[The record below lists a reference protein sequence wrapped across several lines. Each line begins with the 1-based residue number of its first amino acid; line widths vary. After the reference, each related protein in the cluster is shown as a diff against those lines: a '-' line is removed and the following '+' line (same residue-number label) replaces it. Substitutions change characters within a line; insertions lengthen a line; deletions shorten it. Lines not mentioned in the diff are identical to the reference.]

1 MIRVCVAGA
10 TGWAGRAIVDGI
22 LASDDLVLASGVAR
36 SGTGHDLGLAL
47 GGARLDV
54 TLLATVPEAVAAGM
68 DVLVEYTSHASV
80 KANVMA
86 ALEAGVAVVVGSSGL
101 TADDDEEID
110 ALARRRSVGV
120 IAAGNFSITAAMAQ
134 AAALL
139 VAPFLP
145 HAEIID
151 LAAAEKPDAPSG
163 TARELAQRLGAIRAA
178 STDPAGRVPAGG
190 SGGSE
195 ADLARGLTVAGIPVH
210 SVRLPS
216 FSVSTEVI
224 FGLPDERLTIRHDA
238 GSSAAPYVAGTLLAV
253 RLVGGRVGLTRGL
266 DTLLLGSARTGP
278 A

>member
-1 MIRVCVAGA
+1 MPA
-10 TGWAGRAIVDGI
+10 TTSSWPRAWRDRGRGD
-22 LASDDLVLASGVAR
+22 
-36 SGTGHDLGLAL
+36 DLGLAL

-54 TLLATVPEAVAAGM
+54 PLLATVPEAIAAGV
-68 DVLVEYTSHASV
+68 DVLVEYTSHATV

-86 ALEAGVAVVVGSSGL
+86 ALDAGVAVVVGSSGL
-101 TADDDEEID
+101 TAEDDAEID
-110 ALARRRSVGV
+110 ALARRRNVGV

-178 STDPAGRVPAGG
+178 STEPGGRVTAGATD
-190 SGGSE
+190 
-195 ADLARGLTVAGIPVH
+195 ADLARGVIVAGIPVH

-216 FSVSTEVI
+216 FSVSTEVV

-266 DTLLLGSARTGP
+266 DTLLLGGARPGSA
-278 A
+278 